1 MFRIILLSFLLLV
14 QTNLFSATF
23 QEVEAKSRAVID
35 LFVSKQFTILES
47 QIDPLY
53 KSTYTAISLGRDWE
67 ELTGTYGQYVNAK
80 PVNFEVNEYYQ
91 FIAYK
96 MNFEYLPYIFN
107 ISFNAEGKIIYIS
120 FMPAHKMYVA
130 PNYCDISKIS
140 ERKINVVNGFY
151 EMPGLLSRPNS
162 DAKAPLVII
171 LMEAGP
177 TDKDGSYEE
186 NKPYKDLAWGLS
198 TNGYAVFRYEK
209 RANNYGIYMMKD
221 KAAYETFTPREDL
234 LLDLYKIIDTLKTL
248 PDIDPSRIYILGH
261 GQGGMLAPLV
271 AKEREDVKGIVM
283 MGANAKPTQIMMI
296 EQYKYLTEVTPNKRD
311 EYDEQTAKAL
321 VSLDK
326 KLNPLTEHSKMPYNV
341 QATYWIWLNNYKH
354 LEITKKLKKPVLI
367 LHGDRDYQVNMSNL
381 ELWKKTLVKN
391 KDVTIKNYPKL
402 NHLFYSGEVKSTY
415 SEYYMIGNI
424 PDYVIT
430 DITNWLKEN

>member
-35 LFVSKQFTILES
+35 LFVSKQFTLLEA
-47 QIDPLY
+47 QIDPNY
-53 KSTYTAISLGRDWE
+53 KSTYSAISLGRDWE

-151 EMPGLLSRPNS
+151 EMPGLLSRPNG

-248 PDIDPSRIYILGH
+248 PDVDPSRIYILGH

-271 AKEREDVKGIVM
+271 AKEREDIKGIIM
-283 MGANAKPTQIMMI
+283 MGANSKPTQIMMI

-311 EYDEQTAKAL
+311 EYDEQTTKAL

-391 KDVTIKNYPKL
+391 KNVTIKNYPKL